1 MKPAATTNRR
11 APTRWGVAALAVG
24 SVLAGSPLAAQHLGT
39 IRGVV
44 LEYGTRRPVSNVRV
58 TVLGSDLAA
67 VTDRTGRYQLLV
79 PTSGELILRAHRAEY
94 AAVVELVR
102 PVADA
107 VMVVNFTLAQRTYV
121 LDALQVEG
129 RDTAAGR
136 SGVIPERELERRPD
150 ASLGEVL
157 DGVSGVQL
165 VRASG
170 QVGRGYQLRI
180 RGARSFSFP
189 ATPLVF
195 VDGVRVDVTGV
206 RGGPGIFELLDTRM
220 IGRVEVLRG
229 PAAAVRY
236 GTDAMNGVILVSTK
250 R

>member
-1 MKPAATTNRR
+1 MLARPA
-11 APTRWGVAALAVG
+11 VAA
-24 SVLAGSPLAAQHLGT
+24 QEWGT

-44 LEYGTRRPVSNVRV
+44 LEYGSRRPVPNVRV
-58 TVLGSDLAA
+58 TVLGTDLGAL
-67 VTDRTGRYQLLV
+67 TDRKGHYQMAVPTGREV
-79 PTSGELILRAHRAEY
+79 IVRAHRPEY

-102 PVADA
+102 PQAYGVTI
-107 VMVVNFTLAQRTYV
+107 VNFTLAQRAYV
-121 LDALQVEG
+121 LDALNVEG
-129 RDTAAGR
+129 HDTLAAR
-136 SGVIPERELERRPD
+136 SGVIPEHQLQQRPD

-157 DGVSGVQL
+157 DGVSGVQF

-170 QVGRGYQLRI
+170 QVGSGYQLRI
-180 RGARSFSFP
+180 RGVKSFSFP

-195 VDGVRVDVTGV
+195 VDGVRVDPTGV
-206 RGGPGIFELLDTRM
+206 RGGAGILELLDAGM

-236 GTDAMNGVILVSTK
+236 GTGAMNGVILTTTK